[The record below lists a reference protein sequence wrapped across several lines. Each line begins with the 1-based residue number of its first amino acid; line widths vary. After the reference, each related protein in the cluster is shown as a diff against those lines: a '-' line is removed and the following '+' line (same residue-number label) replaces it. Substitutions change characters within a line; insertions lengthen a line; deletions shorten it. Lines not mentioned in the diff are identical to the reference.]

1 MLYKQVSQFA
11 AVILDQIKVWKINI
25 TRPKNRAQRSS
36 YAMMRFSYKE
46 RRSIDNQNGCETLTA
61 SDPWG
66 SLGQAKPWQ
75 GKKHKN
81 SDELRPYRGT

>member
-11 AVILDQIKVWKINI
+11 VVILDQTKVQKRKI

-46 RRSIDNQNGCETLTA
+46 CKSVDKQNGCGILTA
-61 SDPWG
+61 SD
-66 SLGQAKPWQ
+66 L
-75 GKKHKN
+75 
-81 SDELRPYRGT
+81 